1 MQKSPECK
9 KPAIF
14 PVFYRLFL
22 YFLYKINPTAKTV
35 IIPPADNRIEFTVL
49 NLFEL
54 YKAINFLISSK
65 VYQPF
70 FIKIPS
76 LSISTKTPIFKE
88 SSSKTFT
95 NSTEPKGVALS
106 APSKRMFFIPVL
118 YCSPKSSDIRA
129 IVV

>member
-14 PVFYRLFL
+14 TVFYRLFL
-22 YFLYKINPTAKTV
+22 YFLYKINPTDKTA
-35 IIPPADNRIEFTVL
+35 INPPINNMIEFPTL
-49 NLFEL
+49 ILSEL

-65 VYQPF
+65 LYQPLL
-70 FIKIPS
+70 IEILS
-76 LSISTKTPIFKE
+76 LSISTKTPTFNE

-106 APSKRMFFIPVL
+106 APSKRIFVIPVL
-118 YCSPKSSDIRA
+118 YYSPKSLDIKA